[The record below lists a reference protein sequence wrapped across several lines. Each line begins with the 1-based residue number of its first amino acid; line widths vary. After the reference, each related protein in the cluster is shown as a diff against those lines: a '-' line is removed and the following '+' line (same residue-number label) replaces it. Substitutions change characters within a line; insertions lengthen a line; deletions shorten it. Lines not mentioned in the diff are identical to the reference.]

1 MDKDTASFI
10 IYIIHKI
17 ARRNSLTPSQ
27 VYRLLNKTECISK
40 YIVTCYD
47 VLHTM
52 STDAVAD
59 NALLWVK
66 NHGEQI

>member
-1 MDKDTASFI
+1 MDKDSFI

-47 VLHTM
+47 VPHTM
-52 STDAVAD
+52 SADAVAD
-59 NALLWVK
+59 NALLWAK
-66 NHGEQI
+66 NHGE

>member
-27 VYRLLNKTECISK
+27 VHKLLNKTECISK
-40 YIVTCYD
+40 YLVPCYD

-52 STDAVAD
+52 SADAVAD

-66 NHGEQI
+66 NHGEYI

>member
-27 VYRLLNKTECISK
+27 VHKLLNKTECISK
-40 YIVTCYD
+40 YLVPCYD

-52 STDAVAD
+52 SADAVAD
-59 NALLWVK
+59 DSLLWVK
-66 NHGEQI
+66 NHGEYI

>member
-27 VYRLLNKTECISK
+27 VYRLLNKTECINK
-40 YIVTCYD
+40 YLVPCYD

-52 STDAVAD
+52 SADAVAD
-59 NALLWVK
+59 DALLWVK
-66 NHGEQI
+66 NHGEYI

>member
-1 MDKDTASFI
+1 MDKYTASFI

-27 VYRLLNKTECISK
+27 VHKLLNKTECISK
-40 YIVTCYD
+40 YLVPCYD

-52 STDAVAD
+52 SADVVAD
-59 NALLWVK
+59 NALLWEK
-66 NHGEQI
+66 NHGE

>member
-40 YIVTCYD
+40 YLVPCYD

-59 NALLWVK
+59 DALLWVK

>member
-17 ARRNSLTPSQ
+17 TRRNRLTPSQ
-27 VYRLLNKTECISK
+27 VYRLLNKTECINK
-40 YIVTCYD
+40 YLVPCYD
-47 VLHTM
+47 LLHTI
-52 STDAVAD
+52 SSDAVAD

-66 NHGEQI
+66 NHGEYI

>member
-1 MDKDTASFI
+1 MDKDSFI

-27 VYRLLNKTECISK
+27 VHRLLNKTDCISK
-40 YIVTCYD
+40 YLVPCYD

-52 STDAVAD
+52 SADAVAD
-59 NALLWVK
+59 DALLWVK
-66 NHGEQI
+66 NHGE

>member
-17 ARRNSLTPSQ
+17 TRRNSLTPSQ
-27 VYRLLNKTECISK
+27 VYRLLNKTECINK
-40 YIVTCYD
+40 YLVPCYD

-52 STDAVAD
+52 SADAVAD

-66 NHGEQI
+66 NHGEYI

>member
-1 MDKDTASFI
+1 MDKDSFI

-40 YIVTCYD
+40 YLVPCYD

-52 STDAVAD
+52 SADAVAD
-59 NALLWVK
+59 DALLWIK
-66 NHGEQI
+66 NHRE

>member
-1 MDKDTASFI
+1 M

-40 YIVTCYD
+40 YLVPCYN

-59 NALLWVK
+59 DALL
-66 NHGEQI
+66 

>member
-17 ARRNSLTPSQ
+17 ARRNSITPSQ
-27 VYRLLNKTECISK
+27 VYNALNKTEYISK
-40 YIVTCYD
+40 YLVPCYD

-52 STDAVAD
+52 SADVVAD
-59 NALLWVK
+59 NALLWAK
-66 NHGEQI
+66 NNGE

>member
-17 ARRNSLTPSQ
+17 ARRNSITPSQ
-27 VYRLLNKTECISK
+27 VYNALNKTEYISK
-40 YIVTCYD
+40 YLVPCYD

-52 STDAVAD
+52 SADAVAD
-59 NALLWVK
+59 DALLWVK
-66 NHGEQI
+66 NHGE

>member
-40 YIVTCYD
+40 YLVPCYD
-47 VLHTM
+47 MLHTM
-52 STDAVAD
+52 SADVVTDD
-59 NALLWVK
+59 ALFLVK
-66 NHGEQI
+66 NHGE